1 MNKDV
6 TFFYILYDPGMFLIW
21 RERFEPPEQKNKL
34 NLGHILMHNCVR
46 DGSDWSW
53 SNSLALL
60 ILRQCPVLW
69 IHRAK
74 LLLGNTPKVNVRFLN
89 DMP

>member
-1 MNKDV
+1 
-6 TFFYILYDPGMFLIW
+6 
-21 RERFEPPEQKNKL
+21 
-34 NLGHILMHNCVR
+34 MHNCVR

-53 SNSLALL
+53 SNSLAHL